1 MKHWAVRIS
10 VLILI
15 ILIARQPDI
24 ELDHPGKIISYKG
37 LVQPTNYRGAT
48 NTTCTADRITEVKH
62 PYIENTLPAIEH
74 AFDLGAD
81 TVHLNIHVTADKQ
94 LAVFHDWTLD
104 CRTNSKGIT
113 SEQSMEYLKT
123 LDAGYGYRIGEQA
136 EYPFRGQGI
145 GLIPSLDE
153 VLTRFPEQ
161 SFLLNMKTAGPE
173 AIEVLGAYLKALSSE
188 QRNRLSFIG
197 IQSISEAI
205 AEEFPTQMTYS
216 KEVGKRCLVKYIF
229 IGWSRY
235 YPGSCANTTLVIP
248 EQFGR
253 ILWGWPDQFA
263 ARAQQNGSEVYLY
276 QKSQP
281 YSKETDLRE
290 HGIGLFTGDMVGL
303 AEQKNTLQ

>member
-24 ELDHPGKIISYKG
+24 ELDHQGKIISYKG
-37 LVQPTNYRGAT
+37 LVQPTDYRGVT
-48 NTTCTADRITEVKH
+48 NTSCTADRLTEVKH
-62 PYIENTLPAIEH
+62 PYIENTIPAIAK
-74 AFDLGAD
+74 AFELGAN

-94 LAVFHDWTLD
+94 IAVFHDWTLD
-104 CRTNSKGIT
+104 CRTNGEGVT

-123 LDAGYGYRIGEQA
+123 LDAGYGYRIGE
-136 EYPFRGQGI
+136 EEVYPFRGKGV

-153 VLTRFPEQ
+153 VLAHFPQ
-161 SFLLNMKTAGPE
+161 HAFLLNMKTAGPE
-173 AIEVLGAYLKALSSE
+173 AIEVLGSYLNKLSSE
-188 QRNRLSFIG
+188 QRSRLSFIG
-197 IQSISEAI
+197 MQSIAEAI
-205 AEEFPTQMTYS
+205 NEEFPAQMTYS

-235 YPGSCANTTLVIP
+235 YPGSCSNTTLVIP

-253 ILWGWPDQFA
+253 ILWGWPEQFA

-281 YSKETDLRE
+281 YSKDSDFRE
-290 HGIGLFTGDMVGL
+290 QGIGLFTGDMTGL
-303 AEQKNTLQ
+303 GESQVPSQ